1 MHQTNNALSWEEGT
15 AYPVSDYTARLRNDG
30 YLIIE
35 DLVPELMIEQINTE
49 LKPAFRKT
57 PNSEGL
63 FWGFQTKRMGR
74 LFTKAP
80 TSQALATHPVI
91 LGIMEDIL
99 GPHCERIQ
107 INLTQAIRIEP
118 GEEEQVLHRDDE
130 MFPWGHPGSEFMVNA
145 MWALDEFTA
154 ENGGTVVWPRSHL
167 KPVQRDVPA
176 GELVRTEMKPGSV
189 LIWLGSTQHGG
200 GANRSRKPRT
210 GLTVSYSLG
219 WLRQAENQYLAYPP
233 DVARGFPE
241 KLQELIGYKVHRPNL
256 GWYEGQEPDVL
267 FDGRPE
273 ALPAR
278 DLVPREV
285 ELIIQEYLAGKK
297 VA

>member
-1 MHQTNNALSWEEGT
+1 MSRTNKIIREEMEREDG
-15 AYPVSDYTARLRNDG
+15 VLDYVARLRNNG
-30 YLIIE
+30 YVIIE
-35 DLVPELMIEQINTE
+35 DLVPEIMIEQVNQE
-49 LKPAFRKT
+49 LKPSFHQT

-63 FWGFQTKRMGR
+63 FWGFHTKRMGR
-74 LFTKAP
+74 IFSKAP
-80 TSQALATHPVI
+80 TSHGLATNPVI

-99 GPHCERIQ
+99 GPNCEKIQ
-107 INLTQAIRIEP
+107 VNLTQAIRIEP
-118 GEEEQVLHRDDE
+118 GEEGQLLHRDDE
-130 MFPWGHPGSEFMVNA
+130 MFPWGHPGSEFMINA
-145 MWALDEFTA
+145 MWALDDFTA
-154 ENGGTVVWPRSHL
+154 ENGGTVLWPRSHL
-167 KPVQRDVPA
+167 KPVQREVPPE
-176 GELVRTEMKPGSV
+176 ELVQAEMKRGSV

-233 DVARGFPE
+233 EVAKHFPE

-267 FDGRPE
+267 FNGRPE
-273 ALPAR
+273 ALPAL
-278 DLVPREV
+278 DLVPRDI
-285 ELIIQEYLAGKK
+285 ELMIQEYLAGKQ

>member
-1 MHQTNNALSWEEGT
+1 MPLTNNAKVNKNT
-15 AYPVSDYTARLRNDG
+15 HDTRVMDYVSRLRNNG
-30 YLIIE
+30 YIIIE
-35 DLVPELMIEQINTE
+35 DLVPRLMIDQINEE
-49 LKPAFRKT
+49 LRPSFHQT

-74 LFTKAP
+74 VFTKSP

-99 GPHCERIQ
+99 GPNCEKFQ

-118 GEEEQVLHRDDE
+118 GEEEQLMHRDDE
-130 MFPWGHPGSEFMVNA
+130 MFPWGHPGSEFMINA

-154 ENGGTVVWPRSHL
+154 ENGATVVWPRSHL
-167 KPVQRDVPA
+167 KPVQREVPQE
-176 GELVRTEMKPGSV
+176 ELVQAEMKPGSV

-200 GANRSRKPRT
+200 GANRSRKART
-210 GLTVSYSLG
+210 GLTISYSLG

-233 DVARGFPE
+233 EVAREFPE
-241 KLQELIGYKVHRPNL
+241 KLRELIGYKVHRPNL
-256 GWYEGQEPDVL
+256 GWYEGQEPEVL
-267 FDGRPE
+267 FEGRPE
-273 ALPAR
+273 SLPAL
-278 DLVPREV
+278 DLVPRDV
-285 ELIIQEYLAGKK
+285 ELMIQEYLAGKQ